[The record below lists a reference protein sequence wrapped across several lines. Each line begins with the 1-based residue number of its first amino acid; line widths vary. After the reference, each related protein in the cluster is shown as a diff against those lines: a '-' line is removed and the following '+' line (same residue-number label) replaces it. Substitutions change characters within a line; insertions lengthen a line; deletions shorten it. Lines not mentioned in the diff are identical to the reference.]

1 MNEWLLDVRFTLRS
15 LGKNPMFTAIVIL
28 TLALGIGATT
38 AIFSVVEGVLLRP
51 FPYRDPDRLVMLWEN
66 DRLRGTK
73 QERFSA
79 PDFFDVQERAD
90 VFESLALFQTPS
102 LTLTSESADP
112 VRVNVS
118 IVSASLYPV
127 LGSEAMLGRTF
138 YDEEDRPGGNRVAI
152 LSHRL
157 WSSRFGRDPD
167 VLGRRVF
174 IEGEST
180 EVVGV
185 MGPEFRFR
193 RAPICGCRH
202 GSPPP
207 PACAGATPLV

>member
-1 MNEWLLDVRFTLRS
+1 MNDWLLDVRFTLRS

-112 VRVNVS
+112 VRTFS
-118 IVSASLYPV
+118 TIVC
-127 LGSEAMLGRTF
+127 F
-138 YDEEDRPGGNRVAI
+138 
-152 LSHRL
+152 
-157 WSSRFGRDPD
+157 W
-167 VLGRRVF
+167 
-174 IEGEST
+174 
-180 EVVGV
+180 
-185 MGPEFRFR
+185 
-193 RAPICGCRH
+193 PISQ
-202 GSPPP
+202 GSPTRPS
-207 PACAGATPLV
+207 AR